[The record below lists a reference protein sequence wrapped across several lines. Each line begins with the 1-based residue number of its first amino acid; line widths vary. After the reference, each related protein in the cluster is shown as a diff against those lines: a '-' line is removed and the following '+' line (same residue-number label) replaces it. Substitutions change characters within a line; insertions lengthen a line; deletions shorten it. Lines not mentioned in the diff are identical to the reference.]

1 MIYIFHIFLGFIM
14 GYFGLIT
21 PGMLN
26 MTSVKYSIENGMR
39 EALIF
44 SAGAA
49 GIVFIQAMIALGFTD
64 YLANHPE
71 IIANLKIAGIIVFIL
86 LSVFFFI
93 QAKKNV
99 QIKNSKMKSKPFVT
113 GIFMSS
119 INMLAIPFYL
129 ALSAFLNARGHL
141 TLSQPHITF
150 FVIGAVLGA
159 FSLFVT
165 YAYFASYISKR
176 IRFIARNINIILGF
190 LFLFLAVLTF
200 LKGLNS

>member
-1 MIYIFHIFLGFIM
+1 MTYIFHIFLGFIM

-26 MTSVKYSIENGMR
+26 MTSVKYSIEKGMR
-39 EALIF
+39 QALIF

-64 YLANHPE
+64 YLVRHPE
-71 IIANLKIAGIIVFIL
+71 IIANLKIAGIIVFVL

-93 QAKKNV
+93 QSKKNL
-99 QIKNSKMKSKPFVT
+99 QIKNNKTKSKPFIT

-129 ALSAFLNARGHL
+129 ALSAFLNARG
-141 TLSQPHITF
+141 
-150 FVIGAVLGA
+150 
-159 FSLFVT
+159 
-165 YAYFASYISKR
+165 
-176 IRFIARNINIILGF
+176 
-190 LFLFLAVLTF
+190 
-200 LKGLNS
+200 